1 MNRPSWLTLGI
12 IAALV
17 VFTLLTLGVRSVAA
31 DEFSMYWASAQTPS
45 DIIALYF
52 SPKENNPPGMAL
64 IQHFWGQIFGY
75 TDTPLRVLS
84 VVLVSAVLW
93 VLWNFTQYMSSYS
106 ISPNTRNHQ
115 PSGESSASKS
125 DANKSDASK
134 LATVQNRV
142 FLLAAT
148 TPLVW
153 MSANIARY
161 QALAM
166 LLGIS
171 GLYAYTRWFR
181 EKEYRLLLMYALCA
195 GVLFYVHYLSAAVFA
210 LCAGLHYVVV
220 MAVQFAKQASS
231 KNKHSSQE
239 LTKGKPSELHV
250 QPREILLWAVSQVGI
265 IVMILPIIFT
275 ILNAYTTINLGVSAP
290 VQSNKIVAA
299 IAFFSATLI
308 GVMNGFAVAPYA
320 LWAVLPMAFIMPV
333 LAFIALRRSDIL
345 NNRYGWMLVLM
356 PLLVMSVVVV
366 KMYPPLT
373 IYLIPSVQRVPFVA
387 PVLWLFLGFALMRI
401 ANKRLQSVLFV
412 VILLCNAYA
421 IAVWDMNIV
430 ATQHT
435 PPLQELRTFTRLHTK
450 GDSSTAIAH
459 TVAYRYGMEG
469 VNSHSQGSKNAV
481 ERYLPEI
488 QSLYWAE
495 TDIAKEVSLDSCKT
509 LIRSV
514 NTRHWVV
521 FQRNRYAVNAQHLAD
536 ALVQEGY
543 SETATLP
550 AQEQSGFDVW
560 MKSKMVKLPL
570 PGMKDDAAPQRFIYT
585 FRHFERVK

>member
-1 MNRPSWLTLGI
+1 MKRPSWLTIGI
-12 IAALV
+12 LAALA

-45 DIIALYF
+45 DILALYF
-52 SPKENNPPGMAL
+52 SPKENNPPGVAL
-64 IQHFWGQIFGY
+64 LQHFWGQVFGY
-75 TDTPLRVLS
+75 TDVPLRVLS
-84 VVLVSAVLW
+84 LVLVGAVLW
-93 VLWNFTQYMSSYS
+93 VLWHFAQYMSSYS
-106 ISPNTRNHQ
+106 LVSNARNHQ
-115 PSGESSASKS
+115 PFSESGARV
-125 DANKSDASK
+125 
-134 LATVQNRV
+134 LADVQNRV

-166 LLGIS
+166 LLGVS

-181 EKEYRLLLMYALCA
+181 EKEHRFLLAYALCA
-195 GVLFYVHYLSAAVFA
+195 GLLFYVHYLSAAVFA

-220 MAVQFAKQASS
+220 MAVQFAKQVSS
-231 KNKHSSQE
+231 KNKHSAQEHSAQE
-239 LTKGKPSELHV
+239 LAKEKPFEYHV
-250 QPREILLWAVSQVGI
+250 QPREIMLWASAQVGI
-265 IVMILPIIFT
+265 ILMIVPIIFT
-275 ILNAYTTINLGVSAP
+275 ILNAYSTINLGVSAP

-299 IAFFSATLI
+299 IAFLSATLI

-320 LWAVLPMAFIMPV
+320 LWAVVPMAFIMPV

-356 PLLVMSVVVV
+356 PLLVMSAVVV

-373 IYLIPSVQRVPFVA
+373 MYLIPSVQRVPFVA
-387 PVLWLFLGFALMRI
+387 PVLWVFLGFALVRI
-401 ANKRLQSVLFV
+401 ANKRLQTLLFV

-421 IAVWDMNIV
+421 IAVWDLNIV

-435 PPLQELRTFTRLHTK
+435 PPLQELHTFTRLHTK
-450 GDSSTAIAH
+450 GDSSTTIAH

-469 VNSHSQGSKNAV
+469 VNSTSPSSKNAV

-495 TDIAKEVSLDSCKT
+495 TDIAKEVSLDSCKN
-509 LIRSV
+509 LVRSM

-536 ALVQEGY
+536 ALTQEGY
-543 SETATLP
+543 SETAAIP
-550 AQEQSGFDVW
+550 AQQQSGFDVW
-560 MKSKMVKLPL
+560 MKSKMMKLSL
-570 PGMKDDAAPQRFIYT
+570 PGLKDDALPQRFIYT